1 MVEGVRGLAP
11 AGARVAGE
19 VVLYRDEELVVL
31 GRGRDAD
38 VVGRAAVGVVR
49 RVDDVVRVVSLE
61 SDVPPDAAAVGIAAD
76 GPAGVF
82 SAPSP
87 AAE

>member
-1 MVEGVRGLAP
+1 MVEGVRDLAA

-38 VVGRAAVGVVR
+38 DVGGAPVDVVR
-49 RVDDVVRVVSLE
+49 GVNDVVRVVSFP
-61 SDVPPDAAAVGIAAD
+61 SDVPPDAAPVGS
-76 GPAGVF
+76 AGDDSSGVS
-82 SAPSP
+82 SASSP
-87 AAE
+87 DAE